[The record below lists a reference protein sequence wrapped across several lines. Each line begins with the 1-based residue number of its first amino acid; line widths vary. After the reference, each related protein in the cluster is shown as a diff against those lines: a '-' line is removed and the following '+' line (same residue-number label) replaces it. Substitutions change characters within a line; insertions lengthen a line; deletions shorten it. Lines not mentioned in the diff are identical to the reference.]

1 MLMDLYFVPLACS
14 LATRIALYE
23 VGEGERTNFHR
34 VKLATKL
41 LEDGSDYH
49 AVNPKG
55 QVPALRLDDG
65 TLLTEGAAV
74 LQYVADLKPE
84 AKLAPPAGT
93 MERYRLQ
100 SALNFIATEL
110 HKLVLA
116 QIFTPGMPEEAKTF
130 TREEVAP
137 KKIALLVRE
146 LQGRDYL
153 LDSGFSVADAYA
165 FFFLTL
171 CPIAKVDITAW
182 PELGAYYERLK
193 ARPAVARAL
202 AEEFE
207 LAATGV

>member
-1 MLMDLYFVPLACS
+1 MDLYFVPMACS
-14 LATRIALYE
+14 MATRIALYE
-23 VGEGERTNFHR
+23 VGEGERTGFHR

-84 AKLAPPAGT
+84 AGIAPRAGT

-100 SALNFIATEL
+100 SMLNFIGTEL
-110 HKLVLA
+110 HKLILA
-116 QIFTPGMPEEAKTF
+116 QIFTPGFPEEAKDFART
-130 TREEVAP
+130 EVAP
-137 KKIALLVRE
+137 KKIALLARE
-146 LQGRDYL
+146 VKGRDYL

-171 CPIAKVDITAW
+171 CPLAKVDLAPW
-182 PELGAYYERLK
+182 PELKVYYERIK
-193 ARPAVARAL
+193 ARPSVARAL

>member
-1 MLMDLYFVPLACS
+1 MELYFIPMACS

-23 VGEGERTNFHR
+23 TGEGERSRFHR
-34 VKLATKL
+34 IKLATKL
-41 LEDGSDYH
+41 LEDGSDYL

-116 QIFTPGMPEEAKTF
+116 QIFTPGMPEEAKTYAR
-130 TREEVAP
+130 TIVAP
-137 KKIALLVRE
+137 EKLALLVRALE
-146 LQGRDYL
+146 GRDYL
-153 LDSGFSVADAYA
+153 LESGFSVADAYA
-165 FFFLTL
+165 FFVLTL
-171 CPIAKVDITAW
+171 CPFAKVDITPW
-182 PELGAYYERLK
+182 PELGAYYERIK
-193 ARPAVARAL
+193 ARPTVARAL
-202 AEEFE
+202 AEELE
-207 LAATGV
+207 LASTGV

>member
-1 MLMDLYFVPLACS
+1 MDLYFVPLACS

-23 VGEGERTNFHR
+23 TGAGDATRFHQ
-34 VKLATKL
+34 VKLSTKKL
-41 LEDGSDYH
+41 ADGSDYY

-65 TLLTEGAAV
+65 SLLTEGAAV

-84 AKLAPPAGT
+84 AGIAPPAGT
-93 MERYRLQ
+93 MDRYRLQ
-100 SALNFIATEL
+100 STLNFISTEL

-137 KKIALLVRE
+137 QKIALLVRE

-171 CPIAKVDITAW
+171 CPVAKVDLTPW
-182 PELGAYYERLK
+182 PELDAYYERLK

-202 AEEFE
+202 TEELE

>member
-1 MLMDLYFVPLACS
+1 MDLYFVPMACS

-23 VGEGERTNFHR
+23 IGEGERTGFHR
-34 VKLATKL
+34 VKLTTKL

-84 AKLAPPAGT
+84 AGLAPPAGT
-93 MERYRLQ
+93 LARTRLQ
-100 SALNFIATEL
+100 AALNFVATEL

-116 QIFTPGMPEEAKTF
+116 QIFTPGMPDESKVFA
-130 TREEVAP
+130 RDVVAP
-137 KKIALLVRE
+137 KKFALLARE
-146 LQGRDYL
+146 LESRDYL

-165 FFFLTL
+165 FFVLTL
-171 CPIAKVDITAW
+171 APIAKVDLAPW
-182 PELGAYYERLK
+182 PALKAYYDRIA

-207 LAATGV
+207 LARTGV